1 MSNNSNFFASPQA
14 AAIYKHQLIKRY
26 IPAWAGKVGS
36 TSSGKKVVVYD
47 AYSGPGRYEDEAPGS
62 PEILVDTAVAMA
74 NLRSV
79 YSLFS
84 EKEQAYCDRLRAMLV
99 DKGVDPNTYDIMQG
113 PVERHIN
120 DVVALVGDLPL
131 FVFLDPYGFTLPFD
145 RMINLLKCR
154 DKAGYYSNVLQP
166 KTEVLINF
174 SFEAVRR
181 TAGALTSDKDY
192 PAREGHIQSLTS
204 FLGGDWWKPMLLS
217 DDEDWVQQVLER
229 YAHEVREA
237 AGHAYITASVA
248 DSLTA
253 QPVYE
258 LILFTRHSDGLWK
271 MMDAMSQARK
281 HWRNWLAERRE
292 EAKAGQAELRGLD
305 WDDNEDAW
313 IDEIATNVEGILATQ
328 PAFVIEKK
336 LGDVLG
342 RTLGLARQ
350 THIRKALK
358 IVKDHGI
365 IAAVPTGNLQKAYIA
380 RK

>member
-1 MSNNSNFFASPQA
+1 MSSNRNFFASPQA

-36 TSSGKKVVVYD
+36 TSTGRKVVVYD
-47 AYSGPGRYEDEAPGS
+47 AYSGPGRYDDEAPGS

-79 YSLFS
+79 YSVFS
-84 EKEQAYCDRLRAMLV
+84 EKERDYLDKLRAMLT
-99 DKGVDPNTYDIMQG
+99 DKGVDPDTYDVKQG
-113 PVERHIN
+113 PVERHI
-120 DVVALVGDLPL
+120 DAVVALTEELPL
-131 FVFLDPYGFTLPFD
+131 FVFLDPYGFTLPFG
-145 RMINLLKCR
+145 RMVDLLNGR
-154 DKAGYYSNVLQP
+154 DKAGYFSNVLQP

-181 TAGALTSDKDY
+181 TAGALTSENDY
-192 PAREGHIQSLTS
+192 PAREGHIQSLTG
-204 FLGGDWWKPMLLS
+204 FLGGDWWKPMMLS
-217 DDEDWVQQVLER
+217 GDEDWVQQVLQR
-229 YAHEVREA
+229 YADEVSKA
-237 AGHAYITASVA
+237 AGYAYITASVA

-253 QPVYE
+253 EPVYE

-281 HWRNWLAERRE
+281 QWRGWLADRRE
-292 EAKAGQAELRGLD
+292 EANVGQAEIRGLD

-313 IDEIATNVEGILATQ
+313 VEEIASNIEGILATGA
-328 PAFVIEKK
+328 PFVVENK
-336 LGDVLG
+336 LGQVLG
-342 RTLGLARQ
+342 RTLGLARE

-358 IVKDHGI
+358 LVKDNDI
-365 IAAVPTGNLQKAYIA
+365 IATVPTGTLQKAYIA

>member
-1 MSNNSNFFASPQA
+1 MVSNSNFFASPQA

-36 TSSGKKVVVYD
+36 TSTGKRVVVYD

-62 PEILVDTAVAMA
+62 PAILVDTAVAMA

-79 YSLFS
+79 YSVFS
-84 EKEQAYCDRLRAMLV
+84 EKEQAYLDKLRALLTE
-99 DKGVDPNTYDIMQG
+99 KGVDPDTYDVKQG
-113 PVERHIN
+113 PVERHID
-120 DVVALVGDLPL
+120 DVVALAEDLPL

-145 RMINLLKCR
+145 GMVNVLKCR
-154 DKAGYYSNVLQP
+154 DKAGYHSNVLQP

-181 TAGALTSDKDY
+181 TAGALTSDRDY
-192 PAREGHIQSLTS
+192 PAREGHIHSLTT

-217 DDEDWVQQVLER
+217 ADAAWVQRVLER
-229 YAHEVREA
+229 YADEVSKA
-237 AGHAYITASVA
+237 TGYSYITASVA

-253 QPVYE
+253 EPVYE
-258 LILFTRHSDGLWK
+258 LVLFTRHPDGLWK

-281 HWRNWLAERRE
+281 HWRNWLVERRE
-292 EAKAGQAELRGLD
+292 EVTAGQAELRGLD

-313 IDEIATNVEGILATQ
+313 IEEVADNIERILATQ
-328 PAFVIEKK
+328 QAFVVEKK
-336 LGDVLG
+336 LGEVLG
-342 RTLGLARQ
+342 RTLGLARE

-358 IVKDHGI
+358 LVKEHEV
-365 IAAVPTGNLQKAYIA
+365 IATVPTGDLQKAYIA

>member
-1 MSNNSNFFASPQA
+1 MVSNSNFFSSPQA

-36 TSSGKKVVVYD
+36 TSTGKKVLVYD

-62 PEILVDTAVAMA
+62 PEVLVDTAVAMA

-79 YSLFS
+79 YSVFS
-84 EKEQAYCDRLRAMLV
+84 EKEQAYLNKLRAMLTE
-99 DKGVDPNTYDIMQG
+99 KGVDPDTYDVKQG
-113 PVERHIN
+113 PVERHID
-120 DVVALVGDLPL
+120 DVVALAEDLPL

-145 RMINLLKCR
+145 RMVNLLKCR

-181 TAGALTSDKDY
+181 TAGALTSGKDY

-204 FLGGDWWKPMLLS
+204 FLGGDWWKPMLLRG
-217 DDEDWVQQVLER
+217 DDDWVQQVLQR
-229 YAHEVREA
+229 YADEVSNA
-237 AGHAYITASVA
+237 TGYAYITASVA

-253 QPVYE
+253 EPVYE
-258 LILFTRHSDGLWK
+258 LILFTRHPDGLWK

-281 HWRNWLAERRE
+281 HWRNWLVEQRE
-292 EAKAGQAELRGLD
+292 VATAGQAELRGLD
-305 WDDNEDAW
+305 WDDDEDAW
-313 IDEIATNVEGILATQ
+313 VEEIATNIEGILATH
-328 PAFVIEKK
+328 PAFVVENE
-336 LGDVLG
+336 LGEVLG
-342 RTLGLARQ
+342 RTLGLARE
-350 THIRKALK
+350 THIRKALRR
-358 IVKDHGI
+358 VKEHEV
-365 IAAVPTGNLQKAYIA
+365 IAAVPTGNLQKAYIT

>member
-1 MSNNSNFFASPQA
+1 MVSNTNFFTSPQA

-36 TSSGKKVVVYD
+36 TSTGKRVVVYD

-79 YSLFS
+79 YSVFS
-84 EKEQAYCDRLRAMLV
+84 EKELPYLNSLRAMLTE
-99 DKGVDPNTYDIMQG
+99 KGVDPDTYDVMRG
-113 PVERHIN
+113 PVERHID
-120 DVVALVGDLPL
+120 DVLALADGLPL

-145 RMINLLKCR
+145 RMVNLLTCR
-154 DKAGYYSNVLQP
+154 DKAGYYSKVLQP
-166 KTEVLINF
+166 KTELLINF

-181 TAGALTSDKDY
+181 TAGALTTDKDY
-192 PAREGHIQSLTS
+192 PAREGHIRSLTG
-204 FLGGDWWKPMLLS
+204 FLGGEWWKPMLLS
-217 DDEDWVQQVLER
+217 GDGDWVQQVLQR
-229 YAHEVREA
+229 YADEVSKA
-237 AGHAYITASVA
+237 AGCAYITASVA

-253 QPVYE
+253 EPVYE
-258 LILFTRHSDGLWK
+258 LILFTRHPDGLWK

-281 HWRNWLAERRE
+281 HWRTWLVDRRDGVT
-292 EAKAGQAELRGLD
+292 AGQAELRGLD

-313 IDEIATNVEGILATQ
+313 IEEIAANVESVLATQ
-328 PAFVIEKK
+328 PAFVIENR
-336 LGDVLG
+336 LGEVLG
-342 RTLGLARQ
+342 RTLGLARE

-358 IVKDHGI
+358 LVQEHEV
-365 IAAVPTGNLQKAYIA
+365 IASVPAGNLQKAHIA